1 MNDQVTILEGGGIC
15 NSCGDPSTN
24 VVHLAGDCESIV
36 CKGCIKQAAELL
48 GLVPVIHEGMQDA
61 PKDRQFLAH
70 WFNDWTIVE
79 WLMETDDRVNREGFY
94 ITSEIIL
101 ILEFTHWTELP
112 ADPAQ
117 ENPK

>member
-1 MNDQVTILEGGGIC
+1 MIEGLTPHELSCDGCGNNAICVSIGIGEGNWIKLGPC
-15 NSCGDPSTN
+15 
-24 VVHLAGDCESIV
+24 
-36 CKGCIKQAAELL
+36 CIKQGAELL
-48 GLVPVIHEGMQDA
+48 GLLPVIHEGMQDA

-79 WLMETDDRVNREGFY
+79 WLMEIDDRVNREGFY

-112 ADPAQ
+112 AVPTKEGQ
-117 ENPK
+117 